1 MNLSILVTIVTM
13 GKINMKTKLL
23 FIYGVLI
30 LASGTS
36 YACNVMSKEEILEKL
51 SSERY
56 FPYQD
61 IMINNEVIFK
71 GVGPDCPS
79 RYEAIKAA
87 LAEYKRPIKV
97 LDIGASNGY
106 FSLRL
111 AKDFEATCVMADLSD
126 RLANICKFNT
136 EVRNLIYLKRA
147 LSLEDLQLL
156 AKHEHFDVV
165 LALNVL
171 HHMSPWKEIT
181 DVIFELG
188 DTVIIE
194 TPPFNDKRAEKEP
207 SIPFIEKYLLS
218 RQDGEVITETPRAA
232 PNNFD
237 HIVVS
242 LNAEDD
248 VLSKKEFTPD
258 AYAKM
263 FCFRNKQSTNTLSF
277 NQEIFQTL
285 NGVFPEKNN

>member
-1 MNLSILVTIVTM
+1 
-13 GKINMKTKLL
+13 MKTKLIFTCGL
-23 FIYGVLI
+23 LVLANI
-30 LASGTS
+30 LQASHIQ
-36 YACNVMSKEEILEKL
+36 NKEEILEKL

-61 IMINNEVIFK
+61 IIINNEVIFK

-87 LAEYKRPIKV
+87 LAEYEKPIKV

-106 FSLRL
+106 FSLRI

-126 RLANICKFNT
+126 RLCNICKFNT
-136 EVRNLIYLKRA
+136 EVKNLVYLKRA

-156 AKHEHFDVV
+156 AKKEHFDVV
-165 LALNVL
+165 LALNVV
-171 HHMSPWKEIT
+171 HHMSPWKEIL

-194 TPPFNDKRAEKEP
+194 TPPFNDKRAEQEP
-207 SIPFIEKYLLS
+207 SIPLIEEYLLKK
-218 RQDGEVITETPRAA
+218 QDGEIIAETPRAA

-237 HIVVS
+237 TIVVN
-242 LNAEDD
+242 LNTQEDI
-248 VLSKKEFTPD
+248 LSKKELTPD

-263 FCFRNKQSTNTLSF
+263 FCFKDKPSTNTFSF
-277 NQEIFQTL
+277 SQEMFQAL
-285 NGVFPEKNN
+285 NGVFPESN